1 MSLMR
6 KHVRFDWAAKNLLRD
21 KKNFGILEGFL
32 SELLKEDIKIEGI
45 LESESNQ
52 ETESSKFNRVD
63 LLAEDSKGELIIIE
77 VQNTR
82 EWDYLL
88 RMLFAT
94 SKAITEHLEVGE
106 GYGSIKKV
114 IAVSI
119 VYFELGQGDD
129 YIYVGQTRFRGMHTH
144 SELQL
149 TDEQRQFLGKS
160 AVHEAYPEYYL
171 IRTTKFQDV
180 VNDTLDE
187 WIYFFKHSEV
197 LDGFRAKGMDE
208 VRHKLAVMN
217 MPKEE
222 RQRYQRFV
230 EELMDEASIIATN
243 KFEQELLIQKAD
255 EEGKLRGEREKAVEV
270 ARNGIQQGLSDDL
283 ISKLTGL
290 SVDEVRELR
299 EK

>member
-1 MSLMR
+1 MSLLR
-6 KHVRFDWAAKNLLRD
+6 KHVRFDWAAKNMLRD

-63 LLAEDSKGELIIIE
+63 AFAENSKGELIIIE

-94 SKAITEHLEVGE
+94 SKAITEHIEVGE
-106 GYGSIKKV
+106 GYANVKKV

-149 TDEQRQFLGKS
+149 TDEQKQFLGKVS
-160 AVHEAYPEYYL
+160 VHEAYPEYYL

-180 VNDTLDE
+180 INDTLDE
-187 WIYFFKHSEV
+187 WIYFFQAQRSV
-197 LDGFRAKGMDE
+197 GRVPYKGMDSAAE
-208 VRHKLAVMN
+208 IGR
-217 MPKEE
+217 
-222 RQRYQRFV
+222 
-230 EELMDEASIIATN
+230 DEHA
-243 KFEQELLIQKAD
+243 
-255 EEGKLRGEREKAVEV
+255 
-270 ARNGIQQGLSDDL
+270 QG
-283 ISKLTGL
+283 
-290 SVDEVRELR
+290 
-299 EK
+299 